1 MEVSSDLKSAYSGQ
15 YSGAEAEW
23 RKLGAKYKALNIV
36 ELAKELQ
43 AQKVCEVGCG
53 EGSILQWLSD
63 FDFASQLYG
72 IDISK
77 SGIERTSEKKI
88 KNIVELK
95 IFDGYTIPYPDKF
108 FDLAVCSHVIEHVEH
123 PRILLREIQRISK
136 KQVFEVPIDFSF
148 YVDRK
153 AKHYLNYGH
162 INIFT
167 PGLFRF
173 LLLSENFNI
182 LREKNYFYPA
192 DIAKFMHRKN
202 LVKRFTQGLKQ
213 LILKSIPYF
222 RGIKPSSYA
231 VLTEQSNSPVQIMQ
245 H

>member
-1 MEVSSDLKSAYSGQ
+1 MEVSSDLKNAYSSQ
-15 YSGAEAEW
+15 YSGSEAEW
-23 RKLGAKYKALNIV
+23 RRLGAKYKALNIV
-36 ELAKELQ
+36 ALAKDLD

-63 FDFASQLYG
+63 FNFASQFYG
-72 IDISK
+72 IDISQ

-95 IFDGYTIPYPDKF
+95 VFDGYTIPYSDKF
-108 FDLAVCSHVIEHVEH
+108 FDLVVCSHVIEHVEH
-123 PRILLREIQRISK
+123 PRILLKEIQRISK

-162 INIFT
+162 INIYT
-167 PGLFRF
+167 PALFRY
-173 LLLSENFNI
+173 LLLSENFSI
-182 LREKNYFYPA
+182 LKEKNYFYPA
-192 DIAKFMHRKN
+192 EIAKFMHRNKFTKR
-202 LVKRFTQGLKQ
+202 LVQGLKQ
-213 LILKSIPYF
+213 FILKSIPYL

-231 VLTEQSNSPVQIMQ
+231 VLTEQNNTPVQIMQ

>member
-1 MEVSSDLKSAYSGQ
+1 MEVSSELKSAYSGQ

-36 ELAKELQ
+36 ELAKELNI
-43 AQKVCEVGCG
+43 QKVCEVGCG
-53 EGSILQWLSD
+53 EGSILQWLSN
-63 FDFASQLYG
+63 FHFAEKLYG

-88 KNIVELK
+88 KNIAELRV
-95 IFDGYTIPYPDKF
+95 FDGYTIPYPDKF
-108 FDLAVCSHVIEHVEH
+108 FDIVVCSHVIEHVEH

-136 KQVFEVPIDFSF
+136 KQIFEVPIDFSF

-153 AKHYLNYGH
+153 AKHYLDYGH
-162 INIFT
+162 INIYT

-173 LLLSENFNI
+173 LLLSENFSV
-182 LREKNYFYPA
+182 LKEKNYFYPSE
-192 DIAKFMHRKN
+192 IAKFMHKKKP
-202 LVKRFTQGLKQ
+202 LKRFTQSLKQ
-213 LILKSIPYF
+213 FILKTIPYLQ
-222 RGIKPSSYA
+222 GIKPSSYA
-231 VLTEQSNSPVQIMQ
+231 VLTEQNTTRVQIMQ